1 MKRHFSLA
9 AATALTLVAAPAF
22 AQSSTSQQTSS
33 GNRIADIFGALFGD
47 RFGGTTSIDAQWA
60 AGQMPLTRQQAQF
73 QTRVDAEVRSGRL
86 DQNTAARLRSDYA
99 DLVQLENEY
108 GADRRFTVEERRE
121 LADRYRAVTDTLTSG
136 SYADNGTTTTTVVAD
151 GRAEFIRR
159 VDAAVFA
166 RRISRGQGTRLKNDY
181 AALVQLETSYLRD
194 RAISESERD
203 DLEARLDALDER
215 LGDVGFGGSATTPRS
230 RLDAIARALPSSGL
244 SFAAQTQLRVEHGD
258 LSRLEL
264 AYARTSATADDRAY
278 LDRRI
283 AELEVRARI
292 RR

>member
-9 AATALTLVAAPAF
+9 AATALTFVAAPVF
-22 AQSSTSQQTSS
+22 AQTSTTQQTQGSRL
-33 GNRIADIFGALFGD
+33 GDIFGALFGD

-60 AGQMPLTRQQAQF
+60 VGQMPLTRQQAQF

-121 LADRYRAVTDTLTSG
+121 LAERYRAVTDTLTAG
-136 SYADNGTTTTTVVAD
+136 AYADNGTTTTTVVAD
-151 GRAEFIRR
+151 GRADFTRR
-159 VDAAVFA
+159 VDSAVSA
-166 RRISRGQGTRLKNDY
+166 RRISRVQGTRLKNDY

-194 RAISESERD
+194 RSISESERD

-215 LGDVGFGGSATTPRS
+215 LGDVGFGGAATTPRS
-230 RLDAIARALPSSGL
+230 RLDAIGRALPSSGL
-244 SFAAQTQLRVEHGD
+244 SYAAQTQLRVEHGD

-264 AYARTSATADDRAY
+264 AYARFNATADDRAY
-278 LDRRI
+278 LDRRL
-283 AELEVRARI
+283 ADLEVRARI